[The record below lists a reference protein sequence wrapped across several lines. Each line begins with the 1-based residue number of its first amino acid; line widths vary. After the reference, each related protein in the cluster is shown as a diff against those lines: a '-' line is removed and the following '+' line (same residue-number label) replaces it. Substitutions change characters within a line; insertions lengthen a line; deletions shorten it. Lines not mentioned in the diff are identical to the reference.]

1 MATTFGQIEARTGT
15 LLYFA
20 IAIAQESSA
29 CLVHNTYDNGFF
41 TMQISR
47 LLRRLRNDF
56 QLSII
61 TLMAL
66 LGVIGITPYA
76 IYRLATGNYLVGLAD
91 SVIVASTVFAVIY
104 AWRTG
109 DTVKPGI
116 YLATIFS
123 VGSTLIAI
131 NLGINGLFW
140 IYPLILFN
148 FFMVSPTKALLATV
162 LVLSALLGYGKLN
175 PGTLFES
182 DYQMVSFLVTSMI
195 ASTLSFIFA
204 YRTSSQRDKLQQLAI
219 HDPLTGAR
227 NRRAMNEELKIAA
240 SIYRR
245 HGSSYGVLV
254 MDLDHFKLINDNHGH
269 QAGDQVLVDFVE
281 LIKSSSRKE
290 DRLFRFGGEEF
301 LLLLPKTERSG
312 LLAAA
317 QHLQQQVAQHLRGPG
332 GAVTMSAGGAILRRG
347 EHWDSMLQR
356 ADQRL
361 YLAKNSGRNC
371 IVVDDSVSPVN
382 SLLTP

>member
-1 MATTFGQIEARTGT
+1 MRTPR
-15 LLYFA
+15 
-20 IAIAQESSA
+20 
-29 CLVHNTYDNGFF
+29 
-41 TMQISR
+41 M
-47 LLRRLRNDF
+47 LRRLRNDF

-61 TLMAL
+61 TLMGL
-66 LGVIGITPYA
+66 FGVIGITPYA
-76 IYRLATGNYLVGLAD
+76 IYRLATGNYLVGSAD
-91 SVIVASTVFAVIY
+91 SIIVTSTVLAVIY

-123 VGSTLIAI
+123 VGATLIAV
-131 NLGINGLFW
+131 NLGVNGLFW

-148 FFMVSPTKALLATV
+148 FFMVSPGKALIATI
-162 LVLSALLGYGKLN
+162 LVLISLVTYGQLN
-175 PGTLFES
+175 PKAVFES
-182 DYQMVSFLVTSMI
+182 DYQMVSFLVTSMM

-204 YRTSSQRDKLQQLAI
+204 YRTNNQRDQLQQLAI

-240 SIYRR
+240 STFRR
-245 HGSSYGVLV
+245 HGNAYGVLI
-254 MDLDHFKLINDNHGH
+254 MDLDHFKRINDNYGH

-301 LLLLPKTERSG
+301 LLLLPNTERAG

-317 QHLQQQVAQHLRGPG
+317 QHLQQQISQHLRGPG
-332 GAVTMSAGGAILRRG
+332 GAVTMSVGGAILRRD
-347 EHWDSMLQR
+347 EHWEDMLQR

-361 YLAKNSGRNC
+361 YRAKSAGRNC
-371 IVVDDSVSPVN
+371 IIIDDSALAGDALPVS
-382 SLLTP
+382 

>member
-1 MATTFGQIEARTGT
+1 MR
-15 LLYFA
+15 
-20 IAIAQESSA
+20 
-29 CLVHNTYDNGFF
+29 
-41 TMQISR
+41 ISR

-61 TLMAL
+61 TLMGL
-66 LGVIGITPYA
+66 FGVIGITPYA
-76 IYRLATGNYLVGLAD
+76 VYRLATGNYLVGSAD
-91 SVIVASTVFAVIY
+91 TVIVVSTVLAVLY

-109 DTVKPGI
+109 DTIKPGI

-123 VGSTLIAI
+123 AGATLIAI
-131 NLGINGLFW
+131 NLGVNGLFW

-148 FFMVSPTKALLATV
+148 FFMVSPAKALLATI
-162 LVLSALLGYGKLN
+162 LVLTTLVVYGQLK
-175 PGTLFES
+175 PGSVFES
-182 DYQMVSFLVTSMI
+182 DYQMVSFLVTSMM
-195 ASTLSFIFA
+195 ASTLSFVFA
-204 YRTSSQRDKLQQLAI
+204 YRTSTQRDQLQQLAI

-240 SIYRR
+240 SVYRR
-245 HGSSYGVLV
+245 HGNNYGVLV
-254 MDLDHFKLINDNHGH
+254 MDLDHFKRINDSHGH

-301 LLLLPKTERSG
+301 LLLLPNTERAG

-332 GAVTMSAGGAILRRG
+332 GAVTMSVGGAILRRD
-347 EHWDSMLQR
+347 EHWENMLQR
-356 ADQRL
+356 ADERL
-361 YLAKNSGRNC
+361 YRAKNAGRNC
-371 IVVDDSVSPVN
+371 IVIDDGVDRTS
-382 SLLTP
+382 SLPTA

>member
-1 MATTFGQIEARTGT
+1 MRTPR
-15 LLYFA
+15 
-20 IAIAQESSA
+20 
-29 CLVHNTYDNGFF
+29 
-41 TMQISR
+41 M
-47 LLRRLRNDF
+47 LRRLRNDF

-61 TLMAL
+61 TLMGL
-66 LGVIGITPYA
+66 FGVIGITPYA
-76 IYRLATGNYLVGLAD
+76 IYRLATGNYLVGSAD
-91 SVIVASTVFAVIY
+91 SIIVTSTVLAVIY

-123 VGSTLIAI
+123 VGATLIAV
-131 NLGINGLFW
+131 NLGVNGLFW

-148 FFMVSPTKALLATV
+148 FFMVSPGKALIATI
-162 LVLSALLGYGKLN
+162 LVLISLVTYGQLN
-175 PGTLFES
+175 PKAVFES
-182 DYQMVSFLVTSMI
+182 DYQMVSFLVTSMM

-204 YRTSSQRDKLQQLAI
+204 YRTNNQRDQLQQLAI

-240 SIYRR
+240 STFRR
-245 HGSSYGVLV
+245 HGNAYGVLI
-254 MDLDHFKLINDNHGH
+254 MDLDHFKRINDNYGH

-301 LLLLPKTERSG
+301 LLLLPNTERAG

-317 QHLQQQVAQHLRGPG
+317 QHLQQQITQHLRGPG
-332 GAVTMSAGGAILRRG
+332 GAVTMSVGGAILRRD
-347 EHWDSMLQR
+347 EHWEDMLQR

-361 YLAKNSGRNC
+361 YRAKSAGRNC
-371 IVVDDSVSPVN
+371 IIIDGGALAGDALPVN
-382 SLLTP
+382 

>member
-1 MATTFGQIEARTGT
+1 MRTPR
-15 LLYFA
+15 
-20 IAIAQESSA
+20 
-29 CLVHNTYDNGFF
+29 V
-41 TMQISR
+41 
-47 LLRRLRNDF
+47 LRRLRNDF

-61 TLMAL
+61 TLMGL
-66 LGVIGITPYA
+66 FGVIGITPYA
-76 IYRLATGNYLVGLAD
+76 VYRLATGNYLVGSAD
-91 SVIVASTVFAVIY
+91 SIIVTSTVLAVIY

-109 DTVKPGI
+109 DTIKPGI

-123 VGSTLIAI
+123 IGATLIAV
-131 NLGINGLFW
+131 NLGVNGLFW

-148 FFMVSPTKALLATV
+148 FFMVSPGKALTATI
-162 LVLSALLGYGKLN
+162 LVLISLVTYGQLN
-175 PGTLFES
+175 PNAVFES
-182 DYQMVSFLVTSMI
+182 DYQMVSFLVTSMM

-204 YRTSSQRDKLQQLAI
+204 YRTNNQRDQLQQLAI

-240 SIYRR
+240 STYRR
-245 HGSSYGVLV
+245 HGNTYGVLI
-254 MDLDHFKLINDNHGH
+254 MDLDHFKRINDNYGH

-301 LLLLPKTERSG
+301 LLLLPNTERGG

-317 QHLQQQVAQHLRGPG
+317 QHLQQQITQHLRGPG
-332 GAVTMSAGGAILRRG
+332 GAVTMSVGGAILRRD
-347 EHWDSMLQR
+347 EHWEDMLQR

-361 YLAKNSGRNC
+361 YRAKSAGRNC
-371 IVVDDSVSPVN
+371 IIIDDGALAGDALSVN
-382 SLLTP
+382 

>member
-1 MATTFGQIEARTGT
+1 MRTPR
-15 LLYFA
+15 
-20 IAIAQESSA
+20 
-29 CLVHNTYDNGFF
+29 V
-41 TMQISR
+41 
-47 LLRRLRNDF
+47 LRRLRNDF

-61 TLMAL
+61 TLMGL
-66 LGVIGITPYA
+66 FGVIGITPYA
-76 IYRLATGNYLVGLAD
+76 VYRLATGNYLVGSAD
-91 SVIVASTVFAVIY
+91 SIIVTSTVLAVIY

-109 DTVKPGI
+109 DTIKPGI

-123 VGSTLIAI
+123 IGATLIAV
-131 NLGINGLFW
+131 NLGVNGLFW

-148 FFMVSPTKALLATV
+148 FFMVSPGKALIATI
-162 LVLSALLGYGKLN
+162 LVLISLVTYGQLN
-175 PGTLFES
+175 PNAVFES
-182 DYQMVSFLVTSMI
+182 DYQMVSFLVTSMM

-204 YRTSSQRDKLQQLAI
+204 YRTNNQRDQLQQLAI

-240 SIYRR
+240 STYRR
-245 HGSSYGVLV
+245 HGNTYGVLI
-254 MDLDHFKLINDNHGH
+254 MDLDHFKRINDNYGH

-301 LLLLPKTERSG
+301 LLLLPNTERGG

-317 QHLQQQVAQHLRGPG
+317 QHLQQQISQHLRGPG
-332 GAVTMSAGGAILRRG
+332 GAVTMSVGGAILRRD
-347 EHWDSMLQR
+347 EHWEDMLQR

-361 YLAKNSGRNC
+361 YRAKSAGRNC
-371 IVVDDSVSPVN
+371 IIIDDSALAGDALTVN
-382 SLLTP
+382 